1 MTLEFFW
8 DLLILGRQGI
18 SGTEMPSTQNNP
30 YAKMADGVAY
40 PNPPHKKLG
49 KEINIV

>member
-8 DLLILGRQGI
+8 EPLILGRQGI

-40 PNPPHKKLG
+40 PNPPTQETRKR
-49 KEINIV
+49 N